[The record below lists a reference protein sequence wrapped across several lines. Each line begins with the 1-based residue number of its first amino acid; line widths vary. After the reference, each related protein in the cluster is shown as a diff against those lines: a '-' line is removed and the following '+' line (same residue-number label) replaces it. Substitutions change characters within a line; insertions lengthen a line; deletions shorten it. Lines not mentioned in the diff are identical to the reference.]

1 VQHVIGCLI
10 GLPPVNHFLMQD
22 NAIVV
27 NDIRSP
33 QSTVARFR
41 LEKNARETGRYR
53 QPAELQEPNEV

>member
-1 VQHVIGCLI
+1 
-10 GLPPVNHFLMQD
+10 MQD